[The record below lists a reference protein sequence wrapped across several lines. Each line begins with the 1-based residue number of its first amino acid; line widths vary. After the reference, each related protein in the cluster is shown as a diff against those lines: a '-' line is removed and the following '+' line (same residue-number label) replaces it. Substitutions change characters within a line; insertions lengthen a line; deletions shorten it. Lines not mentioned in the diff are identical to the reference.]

1 MMTQTNTKKGI
12 EVAGAANLRRQIR
25 TETNSRFLHNLPLFK
40 ADRALPDDLEDL
52 LDRLDQADRF
62 RRLS

>member
-1 MMTQTNTKKGI
+1 MMTQANTKKGI

-25 TETNSRFLHNLPLFK
+25 TEINGRFLRNLPAFHTE
-40 ADRALPDDLEDL
+40 RALPDDLEDL
-52 LDRLDQADRF
+52 LDRLDQVEQV